1 MLYLECALP
10 CSSWGWVVNIGHTGR
25 GSEGSGLSM
34 TLRDPETEVYL
45 RSESKLGC
53 REGKAQTSNLE

>member
-34 TLRDPETEVYL
+34 TLRDPETEGL
-45 RSESKLGC
+45 SEIRK
-53 REGKAQTSNLE
+53 QTGMQRGESPDL